1 MAKKKARMV
10 SWAMWDDCKSIQEW
24 GLLKSGL
31 ISRLKVAPR
40 LGSLFATGV
49 WTLTFATGV
58 WTLTF
63 ATGVLAFAT
72 GVWTLTFATGVLA
85 FATGVW
91 TLMFATGVLTFAT
104 GEWTLTFSTGV
115 WTLTGSS
122 LWFQKGRVVVEVVD
136 VEDIQEES
144 SGGR

>member
-1 MAKKKARMV
+1 MAKKMARMV

-24 GLLKSGL
+24 GSLKSGL

-85 FATGVW
+85 FS
-91 TLMFATGVLTFAT
+91 T
-104 GEWTLTFSTGV
+104 GEWT
-115 WTLTGSS
+115 
-122 LWFQKGRVVVEVVD
+122 
-136 VEDIQEES
+136 
-144 SGGR
+144 